1 MDITL
6 MVNQIHLMEMSIQVT
21 AQMFWVTSNY
31 FDLKK
36 KKVLIVV
43 EIIWMINIPDSHLG
57 KQAMMSLHGAMFYYK
72 ESLITKW
79 VLVQLPFIHQ

>member
-1 MDITL
+1 

-36 KKVLIVV
+36 KKSTNSSRSYL
-43 EIIWMINIPDSHLG
+43 ND
-57 KQAMMSLHGAMFYYK
+57 
-72 ESLITKW
+72 
-79 VLVQLPFIHQ
+79 